1 MSPSSEQYAQIA
13 ALFTTQEDVATQT
26 TVELLIPAHLPV
38 QGGLW
43 LVPYAGRAA
52 EQDNVML
59 VRMHDETIDFASIGN
74 TPIELE
80 SCRSLESMFSNLDT
94 TDSAISH
101 WIVQPPADSDAVSL
115 LHGDPDV
122 ITLLSGADQAAVVGA
137 YRLLKS
143 FVTAAKDQDDL
154 PPIRIVI
161 VGAEERAAN
170 DASSRIV
177 QTAKHQLGIQVEV
190 GHPLPAMGSQS
201 KVQSQCSIPRS
212 CNLIDLLSRLRTN
225 STPEDVLETTERITP
240 EMPVERVEEVTPV
253 FSEESE
259 QEVLNKEPIVEESIT
274 KEASLTS
281 YVEGLL
287 SIKPRCPEHEEI
299 EIAIDS
305 HGVLHVLAHADA
317 FRETTIVTAWINKHR
332 DLISMA
338 CGGIELSTTSGTVQH
353 FFTDDAVSVA
363 ELHGTGVKLHLL
375 TEVQTHDTCV
385 PFSTPLN

>member
-13 ALFTTQEDVATQT
+13 ALFTTAEDAAVQT

-52 EQDNVML
+52 GSGNAML

-74 TPIELE
+74 MPVELE
-80 SCRSLESMFSNLDT
+80 SCRSIETILNNLDT
-94 TDSAISH
+94 PVSH
-101 WIVQPPADSDAVSL
+101 WIVQPPTDGDAVSL

-143 FVTAAKDQDDL
+143 FVTAAKDQDSL

-177 QTAKHQLGIQVEV
+177 QTAKHQLGLHVEV

-212 CNLIDLLSRLRTN
+212 CNLIDLLSRLRTS
-225 STPEDVLETTERITP
+225 STQEDVLETTQRVLP
-240 EMPVERVEEVTPV
+240 EFPVEQIEEQATPHIA
-253 FSEESE
+253 EESE
-259 QEVLNKEPIVEESIT
+259 QEVLVEDAVVEKVIAS
-274 KEASLTS
+274 EATLSS
-281 YVEGLL
+281 YVDGLL
-287 SIKPRCPEHEEI
+287 SIKPRCPGHTDI
-299 EIAIDS
+299 ELALDS
-305 HGVLHVLAHADA
+305 EGNVHVLAHADS
-317 FRETTIVTAWINKHR
+317 FRETTIVAAWVNKHR

-338 CGGIELSTTSGTVQH
+338 CGGIEMSASGEVIQH

-375 TEVQTHDTCV
+375 TEVQTGGKCV

>member
-13 ALFTTQEDVATQT
+13 ALFTTAEDAAVQT

-52 EQDNVML
+52 DEGNTML

-74 TPIELE
+74 MRVELE
-80 SCRSLESMFSNLDT
+80 SCRSIETILSNI
-94 TDSAISH
+94 DSPVSH
-101 WIVQPPADSDAVSL
+101 WIFQPPSDGDAVSL
-115 LHGDPDV
+115 LHGDPDI
-122 ITLLSGADQAAVVGA
+122 ITLLSGADQAAVVSA

-143 FVTAAKDQDDL
+143 FVTASKDQDSL

-177 QTAKHQLGIQVEV
+177 QTAKHQLGITVEV

-212 CNLIDLLSRLRTN
+212 SNLIDLLSRLRA
-225 STPEDVLETTERITP
+225 SVAPEDSLETTERVLP
-240 EMPVERVEEVTPV
+240 EFPVEEVEDKTTPLIM
-253 FSEESE
+253 EESE
-259 QEVLNKEPIVEESIT
+259 QDVLIEEAAVKEVIACES
-274 KEASLTS
+274 KLSS
-281 YVEGLL
+281 YVDGLL
-287 SIKPRCPEHEEI
+287 SIKPRCPEHMDI
-299 EIAIDS
+299 ELALDGEGNI
-305 HGVLHVLAHADA
+305 HVLAHAES
-317 FRETTIVTAWINKHR
+317 FRETTIVAAWASKHR
-332 DLISMA
+332 ELIRMA
-338 CGGIELSTTSGTVQH
+338 CGGIELNATGDVIQH
-353 FFTDDAVSVA
+353 FFTDDPVSVA

-375 TEVQTHDTCV
+375 TEVQTGGTCV
-385 PFSTPLN
+385 PFSTQLN

>member
-13 ALFTTQEDVATQT
+13 ALFTTAEDAAVQT

-52 EQDNVML
+52 DNGSAML

-74 TPIELE
+74 MPVELE
-80 SCRSLESMFSNLDT
+80 SCRSIETILSNI
-94 TDSAISH
+94 DSPVSH
-101 WIVQPPADSDAVSL
+101 WIVQPPPDGDAVSL
-115 LHGDPDV
+115 LHGDPDM

-143 FVTAAKDQDDL
+143 LVTAGTDQDSL

-177 QTAKHQLGIQVEV
+177 QTAKHQLGITVEV

-212 CNLIDLLSRLRTN
+212 CNLIDLLSRLRVSGAQEN
-225 STPEDVLETTERITP
+225 CLETTERVLP
-240 EMPVERVEEVTPV
+240 EFPVEQVEEKTTPHLT
-253 FSEESE
+253 EESE
-259 QEVLNKEPIVEESIT
+259 QNVLVEDVVVKDVIAS
-274 KEASLTS
+274 EAKLSS
-281 YVEGLL
+281 YVDGLL
-287 SIKPRCPEHEEI
+287 AIKPRCPEHTEI
-299 EIAIDS
+299 ELALDGEGNI
-305 HGVLHVLAHADA
+305 HLLAHADS
-317 FRETTIVTAWINKHR
+317 FKETTIVAAWANKHR
-332 DLISMA
+332 DLIRMA
-338 CGGIELSTTSGTVQH
+338 CGGIELNATGDVVQH

-375 TEVQTHDTCV
+375 TEVQTGGMCV

>member
-13 ALFTTQEDVATQT
+13 ALFTTAEDEAIKT

-52 EQDNVML
+52 GEGNAML

-74 TPIELE
+74 ITVELE
-80 SCRSLESMFSNLDT
+80 ACNSIETILSNI
-94 TDSAISH
+94 DSPVSH
-101 WIVQPPADSDAVSL
+101 WIVQPPADGDAVSL
-115 LHGDPDV
+115 LHGDPDI

-137 YRLLKS
+137 YRLLKN
-143 FVTAAKDQDDL
+143 FVTASKDQDAL

-177 QTAKHQLGIQVEV
+177 QTAKHQLGIHVEV

-212 CNLIDLLSRLRTN
+212 CNLIDLLSRLRTS
-225 STPEDVLETTERITP
+225 STQEDVLETTTRVLP
-240 EMPVERVEEVTPV
+240 EFPVEQIEEKTTPHIA
-253 FSEESE
+253 EESE
-259 QEVLNKEPIVEESIT
+259 QGVLVEDAVVEKVIAS
-274 KEASLTS
+274 EAALSS
-281 YVEGLL
+281 YVDGLL
-287 SIKPRCPEHEEI
+287 SIKPRCPEHTDI
-299 EIAIDS
+299 ELALDS
-305 HGVLHVLAHADA
+305 EGNVHVLAHAES
-317 FRETTIVTAWINKHR
+317 FRETTIVAAWVNKHR

-338 CGGIELSTTSGTVQH
+338 CGGIEMSASGEVIQH

-375 TEVQTHDTCV
+375 TEVQTGGTCV